1 MIHLTKPF
9 KEVLDLYETDYLQ
22 AQGRELRAN
31 GNRLEHLRRHLGDRQ
46 VLTPETIERFILHYR
61 DKKPATRNRYRSLL
75 SHIIKWATERELME
89 GHISPGLLK
98 VEREHNE
105 RDRRLSPEEED
116 KLYMGM
122 STNMKDLFVAAL
134 DTGLRKGTLL
144 KLQFKHVVDGALV
157 VPATF
162 QKQRKSQRIP
172 LTSRMASIIAR
183 RREESAWDT
192 EDAANIAHHHLFVVP
207 DFETQ
212 WKNVKKIAGVEGL
225 HWHDLR
231 GEFASRLSEAG
242 VGLETTSRLLG
253 HSSFAMT
260 QRYLRPRTEQYDDA
274 IKLLESKQW
283 R

>member
-1 MIHLTKPF
+1 MIHFTRPF
-9 KEVLDLYETDYLQ
+9 DEVLDLYKEDYLK

-31 GNRLEHLRRHLGDRQ
+31 GNRLEHLHKHLGERTTI
-46 VLTPETIERFILHYR
+46 TPSDVEGFILNYR

-75 SHIIKWATERELME
+75 SHILKWANEREMSE
-89 GHISPGLLK
+89 GTLSPGLLR

-105 RDRRLSPEEED
+105 RDRRLSKLEED
-116 KLYMGM
+116 KLAVAM
-122 STNMKDLFVAAL
+122 SNNLRDLFYAAL

-144 KLQFKHVVDGALV
+144 KLQFRHLVDGALL
-157 VPATF
+157 VPASF

-172 LTSRMASIIAR
+172 LTSRLAGIIANR
-183 RREESAWDT
+183 KEEALWAEGPV
-192 EDAANIAHHHLFVVP
+192 EDHKIFTVS

-212 WKNVKKIAGVEGL
+212 WRNARKAAGVDGL

-260 QRYLRPRTEQYDDA
+260 QRYLRPRTEQFDDA
-274 IKLLESKQW
+274 IKLMESK